1 MPWPV
6 ADALPEEVA
15 VLLRK
20 TSAGLLSKG
29 RGMRLWILTGGSCFR
44 VVATIECQT
53 SWKFEYISVAPAPN
67 QPPIETSRIEQ
78 SSLNCPLSVQQQD

>member
-29 RGMRLWILTGGSCFR
+29 RGMRSWILTMFRSCGHAKR
-44 VVATIECQT
+44 LGVWVNPSSHLVKLQGVVVVEVRIGRHPV
-53 SWKFEYISVAPAPN
+53 SGMLPL
-67 QPPIETSRIEQ
+67 ET
-78 SSLNCPLSVQQQD
+78 